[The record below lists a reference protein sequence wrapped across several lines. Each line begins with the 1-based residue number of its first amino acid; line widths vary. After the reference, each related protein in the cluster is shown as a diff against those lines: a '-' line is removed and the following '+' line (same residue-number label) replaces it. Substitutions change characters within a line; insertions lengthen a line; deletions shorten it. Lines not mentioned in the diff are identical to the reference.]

1 MFKKLYKKLTNY
13 QTVAKWHFS
22 NLTLLNRQ
30 IEFFSSNMTVMT
42 NRVTKLQLFNNL
54 KSYFIIFEHYGT
66 KIKMTDSLGI

>member
-13 QTVAKWHFS
+13 QTVAKWHFG
-22 NLTLLNRQ
+22 NLTLFNCQ

-54 KSYFIIFEHYGT
+54 EKLLYHF
-66 KIKMTDSLGI
+66 